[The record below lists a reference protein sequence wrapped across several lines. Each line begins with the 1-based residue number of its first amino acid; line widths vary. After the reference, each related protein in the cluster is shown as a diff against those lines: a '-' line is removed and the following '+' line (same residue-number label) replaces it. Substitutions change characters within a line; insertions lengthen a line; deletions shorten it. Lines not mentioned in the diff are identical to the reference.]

1 MEKYLLASSNVSNKK
16 KMENSEKENDQLN
29 MPPEKKKKLDKYQ
42 PKWQSIYDWLETEEK
57 NGVILMFCKLSR
69 AHKKRNPFAKEGCTS
84 YKTTSLDRHKMCKEH
99 LQTIEAESCKRDMQ
113 VATFIKLQGCDVK
126 NSKIRYEHSDS
137 VNELHSCIAEVI
149 EDNLLEEVKQVGVC
163 SLICD
168 ETCDLANEK
177 HLGINIRYVTN
188 GKVKCEFLENI
199 FIQDG
204 KADTLM
210 FSIQEMLDKKGINI
224 SKMVAL
230 GCDDARVMLGKN
242 AGLIAR
248 LKEVN
253 PCIIAI
259 NCTAHRLALVM
270 QDAVKN
276 LQIIRSYSDTVRA
289 IFAYFNAS
297 AVRSAKLAAVQKLVS
312 ETVVK
317 YVTFHSIR
325 WLSLHKAV
333 EVLYKTLDSLM
344 VYLDSQTERND
355 PTAPGL
361 LRSVRHIRNTLEN
374 LKHSPGVNEKRFIHN
389 IIVNEENDREEME
402 GASEGYYS
410 TINKK
415 IISASSLDQLTAT
428 KISLINSI
436 KESMDRRFPEES
448 MNIIQNFSAFD
459 PFLLKS
465 ANNEEMKAKVLSLGN
480 HFVTY
485 VNCEKLIEEYED
497 VSVMLKHSY
506 KDLNLSEVA
515 ELFPRKYKN
524 TYPNTSTLMEIYLVI
539 PISSAS
545 VERSFS
551 TQNRIKNKFRN
562 RLAPKTLSNLIRI
575 CDAGVDLENFPYD
588 VAATKFNE
596 RKNRRC

>member
-29 MPPEKKKKLDKYQ
+29 MPPEKKKKFDKYQ
-42 PKWQSIYDWLETEEK
+42 PKWQKS
-57 NGVILMFCKLSR
+57 
-69 AHKKRNPFAKEGCTS
+69 CTS

-99 LQTIEAESCKRDMQ
+99 LQTIEAESCKKDMQ
-113 VATFIKLQGCDVK
+113 VATVNLDSRNKSFLISCLKSALFVAVNELPNSLFGNLQQFIKLQGCDVK

-149 EDNLLEEVKQVGVC
+149 EDNLLEEVKQ
-163 SLICD
+163 
-168 ETCDLANEK
+168 
-177 HLGINIRYVTN
+177 
-188 GKVKCEFLENI
+188 
-199 FIQDG
+199 DG

-230 GCDDARVMLGKN
+230 GCDGAQVMLGKN

-259 NCTAHRLALVM
+259 HCTAHRLALVM

-276 LQIIRSYSDTVRA
+276 LQSIRSYSDTVRA

-361 LRSVRHIRNTLEN
+361 LRSVRHIRFVYITHILNDILPILTNLSKAFQSDSADLSIVMPKIHAAGIHLEN

-389 IIVNEENDREEME
+389 IIINEENDREEME

-459 PFLLKS
+459 SFLLKS

-575 CDAGVDLENFPYD
+575 SDAGVDLENFPYD